1 MVTSLPG
8 SSIVS
13 SSGRAALLDS
23 FRKRIASRMTFCET
37 GEALELLFSLQAHLR
52 AEKEST
58 GAASAEF
65 VSLAAAI
72 DAVTAADEFIPLGA
86 RCMELL
92 AAQFRIRPSSATL
105 YGIAQLYFDKTL
117 SRLLDIT
124 SAGVAKNG
132 AIFVSGELGRR
143 ESLSGRRS
151 SILFIYPDSS
161 SNEEPPAK
169 ASALALEQLLT
180 TIFPFISTEPGK
192 GSSWFWS
199 GSLSEWRG
207 LAAAALTSGQHAES
221 RNFLGFAGIIATL
234 ADARF
239 VSGNSHLAASITGA
253 NRAVLADALAG
264 EYFKGYARDISS
276 MHVALGIFGRLK
288 TVKSGRQRG
297 MLPLTDQAVNPLV
310 DAVRTFAATFAI
322 TETSTDGRIKALLAR
337 GAIGVALGEKLV
349 AAWQLLTR
357 EMIRVELTVN
367 CSDELFLDINVLDE
381 EVKEQL
387 KAALDEL
394 TTLQRLLY
402 QQLSEETSK

>member
-23 FRKRIASRMTFCET
+23 FRKRIATRMTFCET
-37 GEALELLFSLQAHLR
+37 GESLELLFSLQAQLR

-72 DAVTAADEFIPLGA
+72 EAVTSVDDFTPLGA
-86 RCMELL
+86 RFMQLM
-92 AAQFRIRPSSATL
+92 AAQFLVRPSSATL
-105 YGIAQLYFDKTL
+105 YSIARIFFDNTL
-117 SRLLDIT
+117 SRLLQIT
-124 SAGVAKNG
+124 ATGTAKSG
-132 AIFVSGELGRR
+132 ALFVSGELGRQ
-143 ESLSGRRS
+143 ESLCGRRS
-151 SILFIYPDSS
+151 SILYIYPDSS
-161 SNEEPPAK
+161 GNEEPPAK
-169 ASALALEQLLT
+169 ASALALEQSLSA
-180 TIFPFISTEPGK
+180 IFPFISTEPGK

-207 LAAAALTSGQHAES
+207 LATAALTAGQHD
-221 RNFLGFAGIIATL
+221 RQKDFLGFAGITATL

-239 VSGNSHLAASITGA
+239 VSGNAHLAASIAGS
-253 NRAVLADALAG
+253 NRATLAEALSS
-264 EYFKGYARDISS
+264 EHFRDFAREVSA

-297 MLPLTDQAVNPLV
+297 MLALTEQAINPLV
-310 DAVRTFAATFAI
+310 GAVRAFAAIFAI
-322 TETSTDGRIKALLAR
+322 SETSTDGRLKTLMSR

-357 EMIRVELTVN
+357 EMVRIELTEN
-367 CSDELFLDINVLDE
+367 CSDELFLDINALDE
-381 EVKEQL
+381 EMKEQL

-402 QQLSEETSK
+402 QQLAEESSR